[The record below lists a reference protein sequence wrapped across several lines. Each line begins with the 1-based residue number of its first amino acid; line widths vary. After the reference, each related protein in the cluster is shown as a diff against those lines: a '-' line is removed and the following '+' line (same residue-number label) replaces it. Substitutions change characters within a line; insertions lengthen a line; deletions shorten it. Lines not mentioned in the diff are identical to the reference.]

1 MIAEKEL
8 KGIQIMADKAWRSS
22 FVIDY
27 IIDGIPRFIL
37 VDKSGNII
45 SPNAPRP
52 AIFEN
57 GSYVLNQELEKLFDN
72 NL

>member
-27 IIDGIPRFIL
+27 IIDGIL
-37 VDKSGNII
+37 D
-45 SPNAPRP
+45 
-52 AIFEN
+52 
-57 GSYVLNQELEKLFDN
+57 LF
-72 NL
+72 L